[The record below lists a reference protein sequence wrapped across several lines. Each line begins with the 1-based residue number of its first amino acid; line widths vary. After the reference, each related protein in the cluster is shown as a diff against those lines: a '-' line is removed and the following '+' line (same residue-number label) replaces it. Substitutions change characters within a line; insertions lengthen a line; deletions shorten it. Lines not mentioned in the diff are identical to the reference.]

1 MMEYHDDNDINDDD
15 NGNVDD
21 ESNNIQQMQR
31 V

>member
-21 ESNNIQQMQR
+21 ESNDIQQMQR